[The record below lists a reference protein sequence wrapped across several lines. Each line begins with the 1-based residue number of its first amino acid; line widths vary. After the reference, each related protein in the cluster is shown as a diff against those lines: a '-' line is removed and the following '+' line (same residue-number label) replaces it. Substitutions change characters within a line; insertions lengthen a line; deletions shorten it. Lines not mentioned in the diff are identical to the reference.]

1 MSAQGYLRAQLG
13 PFVFFMATVTT
24 VGGLPA
30 VAVARSASTSDKET
44 YVMTQGIEPAQS
56 SITAQQALQRL
67 LDMLRQSKSIE
78 DFTPEF
84 IGHGMGVKVT
94 AVDGETYGYG
104 ARLSK
109 TWGWGISRENS
120 SVTGPRIDF
129 GFSSL
134 PGSDAPATE
143 VCQLDYDT
151 FTAELEAMGF
161 ARKPSYGK
169 QGLIL
174 QENFDRP
181 HLHIEVLSQA
191 EHSHTQDGV
200 ENRACVKSVIIR

>member
-1 MSAQGYLRAQLG
+1 MSAQGYSRGRLG
-13 PFVFFMATVTT
+13 PLVFFMATMAT
-24 VGGLPA
+24 VGSLPTA
-30 VAVARSASTSDKET
+30 VVAHSAFTSDKET
-44 YVMTQGIEPAQS
+44 SAMTPGTEPMQS

-94 AVDGETYGYG
+94 VVDNETYGYG
-104 ARLSK
+104 AKLSK
-109 TWGWGISRENS
+109 DWGWGISRQNS
-120 SVTGPRIDF
+120 RVTGPRIDF
-129 GFSSL
+129 GFSST
-134 PGSDAPATE
+134 PASGVPATE
-143 VCQLDYDT
+143 VCQFDYAK
-151 FTAELEAMGF
+151 FTAELEAIGF

-169 QGLIL
+169 QGLIV

-181 HLHIEVLSQA
+181 DLHIEVVSQA
-191 EHSHTQDGV
+191 EHPHTQDGV